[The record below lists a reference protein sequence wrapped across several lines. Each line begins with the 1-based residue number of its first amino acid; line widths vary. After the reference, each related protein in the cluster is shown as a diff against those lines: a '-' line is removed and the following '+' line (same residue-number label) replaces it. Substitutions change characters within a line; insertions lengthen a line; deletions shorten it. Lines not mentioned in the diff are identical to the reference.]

1 MSRLHV
7 GKARERVTFELWPI
21 LEHYGW
27 MLPSPKTGW
36 FTVKCGIHDD
46 SHASCRVNND
56 EGVLACMACGFKGDT
71 IKLIRHM
78 EGCSY
83 VEAVRIA
90 EQIS

>member
-1 MSRLHV
+1 MTE
-7 GKARERVTFELWPI
+7 AQYDIWPV

-27 MLPSPKTGW
+27 DVGAPRYGW
-36 FTVKCGIHDD
+36 VTVKCGIHDD
-46 SHASCRVNND
+46 SHASCRVNN
-56 EGVLACMACGFKGDT
+56 ELGALACMACGFKGDT

-90 EQIS
+90 KKLSG